1 MESERVASGARNSKG
16 DDVKLFNFAANDAAL
31 DVLRKLQL
39 PVVVDSEESG
49 HQEIGSSTARHRLT
63 LNPVDGSNN
72 WARRLFLEDGKL
84 RHFVVADERRE
95 II

>member
-1 MESERVASGARNSKG
+1 MF
-16 DDVKLFNFAANDAAL
+16 DLAANDAAL
-31 DVLRKLQL
+31 DFLRKLQL

-49 HQEIGSSTARHRLT
+49 HQEIGSGTPQHRLV
-63 LNPVDGSNN
+63 LDPVDGSDN